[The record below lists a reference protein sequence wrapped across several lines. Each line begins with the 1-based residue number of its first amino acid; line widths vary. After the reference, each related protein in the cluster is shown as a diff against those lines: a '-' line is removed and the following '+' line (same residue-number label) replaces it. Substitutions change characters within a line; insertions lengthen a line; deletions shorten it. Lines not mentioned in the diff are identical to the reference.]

1 MVSEEILLELIT
13 AKDKRL
19 NIRISNRYHN
29 RLHKLKQRTGVGI
42 SEMVRRG
49 LVMYIEKHDF

>member
-1 MVSEEILLELIT
+1 MVNDELLYELIT

-19 NIRISNRYHN
+19 NIRVSNRYHN
-29 RLHKLKQRTGVGI
+29 KLHNLKRRTGIAI

-49 LVMYIEKHDF
+49 VLMYIEKHDF